1 MHMKHWKLKKQ
12 YKKEAIQEIRNIL
25 KDKPEQNFLK
35 NSAILLF
42 KDIIEIFEKEVKD
55 KIYEFVDNLKNNQEI
70 QESFNSIDIFRSSK
84 EIGIGK
90 DFKKYI
96 EILTEIEK
104 QSHEK
109 ALKFREQLNNNQNFP
124 NK

>member
-1 MHMKHWKLKKQ
+1 M
-12 YKKEAIQEIRNIL
+12 
-25 KDKPEQNFLK
+25 
-35 NSAILLF
+35 
-42 KDIIEIFEKEVKD
+42 KD